1 LPAHKKALL
10 FNNKKH
16 PSWEHLGKKSRRDTS
31 HLPSTGQKARTCE
44 KSKNLKKKEKMF
56 GLEAISWQ
64 EFFLILILCF
74 SAWMLVV
81 LIIAWI
87 KETRKDPQ
95 IYYED
100 YRSEIPFQETLQ
112 PITVNAGDYPQEL
125 LPLVTAGEISLT
137 TTFYEESGLD
147 EGYDLGQ
154 FEEANNPALAAIL
167 PEIQYQGGT
176 IKN

>member
-1 LPAHKKALL
+1 M
-10 FNNKKH
+10 
-16 PSWEHLGKKSRRDTS
+16 
-31 HLPSTGQKARTCE
+31 AR
-44 KSKNLKKKEKMF
+44 SKNLIKREKMF

-64 EFFLILILCF
+64 EFFLILILSF

-87 KETRKDPQ
+87 KETRKGPK

-100 YRSEIPFQETLQ
+100 YRSDTPFQETLQ
-112 PITVNAGDYPQEL
+112 PITVNAGDYPTEL
-125 LPLVTAGEISLT
+125 LPLVPAGEIPLT

-154 FEEANNPALAAIL
+154 FEEANSPALAAIL

-176 IKN
+176 MKN

>member
-1 LPAHKKALL
+1 
-10 FNNKKH
+10 
-16 PSWEHLGKKSRRDTS
+16 
-31 HLPSTGQKARTCE
+31 
-44 KSKNLKKKEKMF
+44 MF

-64 EFFLILILCF
+64 EFFLILILSF

-87 KETRKDPQ
+87 KENRKDPQ

-100 YRSEIPFQETLQ
+100 YRSDTPFQETLQ

-154 FEEANNPALAAIL
+154 FEEANNPVLAAIL

-176 IKN
+176 MKN